1 MDENMKPGMGMEG
14 MSGMEGEGE
23 SVPCIHLYSMPD
35 GSYKVTQDEGP
46 APTEGQ
52 EAAGLDE
59 AMELV
64 RQMAEAGPVDKDEEA
79 AMQAAESGYAKRA
92 TKSPDAPNPGGVF
105 GE

>member
-1 MDENMKPGMGMEG
+1 MDEMNPGMQE
-14 MSGMEGEGE
+14 MEGEGE

-35 GSYKVTQDEGP
+35 GSYKVTKDEGP

-52 EAAGLDE
+52 DAASLDE

-64 RQMAEAGPVDKDEEA
+64 RQMASGAPEGEGEQPSEMD
-79 AMQAAESGYAKRA
+79 AMQSGYAKRA
-92 TKSPDAPNPGGVF
+92 VKAPDAPNPGGVF